1 MQCFYVSAE
10 YLINY
15 VFLGIHLKMSSELG
29 ASDGLLPCIWDD
41 DVGNF
46 PQVLNQASYFPS
58 NQLRNLFGREVSD
71 EAQIFHQ
78 NLKCLGKHNTFH
90 RVAGP

>member
-15 VFLGIHLKMSSELG
+15 VFIGIHLKMSSELG

-58 NQLRNLFGREVSD
+58 NQLRNLFGWHMNFLIQQGAPV
-71 EAQIFHQ
+71 
-78 NLKCLGKHNTFH
+78 
-90 RVAGP
+90 